1 MSKLNKH
8 ANPNITR
15 MDKLFKQR
23 AVEFLKFM
31 SEQQRIHDIEMY
43 ESRIRSLESAR
54 DALRES
60 PIRQLSRTEAKSASV
75 LCNAN
80 QWTDEDAA
88 KFVEEFLRT
97 RGISGKQS
105 PSGIVNGI
113 TKLGQALMTA

>member
-8 ANPNITR
+8 TNPNIAR

-23 AVEFLKFM
+23 AAEFLKFM
-31 SEQQRIHDIEMY
+31 SEQQHIHDIEMY

-80 QWTDEDAA
+80 RWTDEDAA

-97 RGISGKQS
+97 RGTTGKQS
-105 PSGIVNGI
+105 TSGIVNGI
-113 TKLGQALMTA
+113 TKLGQALMIA